1 MFIFTE
7 DKYEFCL
14 NYARTM
20 MLMSKLM
27 AEKYGLEN
35 PATQSYVKKGIQS
48 CKLAIYYKRLMDRKK
63 AAA

>member
-1 MFIFTE
+1 
-7 DKYEFCL
+7 
-14 NYARTM
+14 
-20 MLMSKLM
+20 M